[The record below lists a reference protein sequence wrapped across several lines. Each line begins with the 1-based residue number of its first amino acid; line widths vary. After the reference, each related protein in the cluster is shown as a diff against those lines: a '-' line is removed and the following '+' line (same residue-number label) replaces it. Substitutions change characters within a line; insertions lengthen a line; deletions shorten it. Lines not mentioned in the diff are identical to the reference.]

1 MATSKFNIN
10 NRLYLYSTINL
21 NKIKHTVFYKSER
34 KMLKKIFLL
43 IYHYISVVTVPKC
56 LYLVPIP
63 VKIHGFGTKAKHKNM
78 QIKKHT
84 IFINEVKQN
93 VIYKNQCHFLCLFK
107 IVFQVFPQVIKVW

>member
-1 MATSKFNIN
+1 M
-10 NRLYLYSTINL
+10 
-21 NKIKHTVFYKSER
+21 KHTVFYKSER
-34 KMLKKIFLL
+34 KMFQILFLQ

-63 VKIHGFGTKAKHKNM
+63 VKIHGFGTNFGTKAKHKNM
-78 QIKKHT
+78 RIKKHT

-107 IVFQVFPQVIKVW
+107 IVFQVIKVW